1 MPTNKKPTLI
11 STIVELNP
19 QTLTWGE
26 LRAIV
31 AASKDADEAPVVFHY
46 DETSDAWAGIYTTLE
61 I

>member
-31 AASKDADEAPVVFHY
+31 TATTHQDDDLIDWHLDSDGDLDGVYVV
-46 DETSDAWAGIYTTLE
+46 LE
-61 I
+61 V